1 MLHARAGMY
10 RLTPPVVAR
19 RAPRLTCPRYGS
31 PARGVE
37 LACSAW
43 RRGVPLP
50 ASLTGRVVPV
60 SVFSA
65 QGGLVGG
72 RVPGHRRH
80 TPWGLGGAAGGEDF

>member
-1 MLHARAGMY
+1 MLHTRAGTC
-10 RLTPPVVAR
+10 RLTPPAVAR
-19 RAPRLTCPRYGS
+19 GAPQLTCPRYGS
-31 PARGVE
+31 EARGVV
-37 LACSAW
+37 
-43 RRGVPLP
+43 RRGVPLS

-80 TPWGLGGAAGGEDF
+80 TPWGLGGATGGEDF